1 VTLTIEP
8 PPLERE
14 PVELA
19 SLEFPD
25 AGVIEEARARQR
37 RHRRGAG
44 GAFVAAVAL
53 AAILLGFAGGHGGS
67 HPGSASAQARR
78 SPARTAHLSPALCGS
93 GKGKSL
99 QGAPSKSLL
108 SILSVLRRPASAADG
123 GSGIAARGVVQG
135 VFVNYIRRARVVAGS
150 SYYIYPAILGG
161 CGTGEA
167 PHQGINDLATHV
179 NLGAG
184 IIGGSGE
191 GGATATQIEQGQA
204 VGTGPPG
211 SSTSATITMIVPDGV
226 ASVTLR
232 YPAGRA
238 SGYSKKISPPFTTTT
253 TPVNN
258 QVVVSV
264 PRSAGGGPIRKPTM
278 IWRTAS
284 GRVIKTFHR
293 L

>member
-1 VTLTIEP
+1 M
-8 PPLERE
+8 
-14 PVELA
+14 
-19 SLEFPD
+19 PD

-37 RHRRGAG
+37 RHRGAAAG
-44 GAFVAAVAL
+44 GFVSALAL
-53 AAILLGFAGGHGGS
+53 AAAVLLGFAGGHGGS
-67 HPGSASAQARR
+67 HPGSASVHARR
-78 SPARTAHLSPALCGS
+78 SPARTARLSSALCGS
-93 GKGKSL
+93 GKGKAL

-108 SILSVLRRPASAADG
+108 SILSVLRRPASAADR
-123 GSGIAARGVVQG
+123 GSGIVARGVVQG
-135 VFVNYIRRARVVAGS
+135 VFVNYIRRARVVSGS

-161 CGTGEA
+161 CGTGET

-191 GGATATQIEQGQA
+191 GGATAAQIEQGQA

-232 YPAGRA
+232 YSAGRA
-238 SGYSKKISPPFTTTT
+238 SGYSKKISPSFTTTT

-278 IWRTAS
+278 IWRAAS
-284 GRVIKTFHR
+284 GRVIKTFHE